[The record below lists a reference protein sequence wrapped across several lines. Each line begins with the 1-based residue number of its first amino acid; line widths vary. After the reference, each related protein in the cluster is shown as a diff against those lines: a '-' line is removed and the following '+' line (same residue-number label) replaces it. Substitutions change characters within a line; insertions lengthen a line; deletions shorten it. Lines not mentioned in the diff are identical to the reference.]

1 MAVNQKGLSGIRILS
16 EQLHSVGP
24 GSGNHLA
31 DWKSVV
37 RVKNSGSEKLGKGLR
52 SESASQGI
60 PTGDN
65 TRHGHAVNA
74 ALRHRHVAFRSQ
86 VSRAQAGGR
95 IPAGVQAVH
104 LARAGLIIDDEQ
116 IAANAVAGRFHQ
128 ADGGIGRD
136 CGIHGS
142 STPLQLQSAGAGRQW
157 LACGDNTVICRHHR
171 AADDR
176 PALGSRVL

>member
-1 MAVNQKGLSGIRILS
+1 MEHLARRGRMAVNQKGLSGIRILS

-37 RVKNSGSEKLGKGLR
+37 RVKNRGSEKLRKGLR
-52 SESASQGI
+52 SESASQGV

-74 ALRHRHVAFRSQ
+74 ALRHRHVVFRSQ

-95 IPAGVQAVH
+95 IAAG
-104 LARAGLIIDDEQ
+104 
-116 IAANAVAGRFHQ
+116 
-128 ADGGIGRD
+128 
-136 CGIHGS
+136 
-142 STPLQLQSAGAGRQW
+142 
-157 LACGDNTVICRHHR
+157 
-171 AADDR
+171 
-176 PALGSRVL
+176 